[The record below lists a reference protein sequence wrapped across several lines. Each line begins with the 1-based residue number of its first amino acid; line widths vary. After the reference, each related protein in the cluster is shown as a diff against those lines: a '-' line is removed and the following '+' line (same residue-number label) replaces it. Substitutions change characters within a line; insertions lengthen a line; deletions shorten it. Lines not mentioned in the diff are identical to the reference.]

1 MNKIILTL
9 SVLIL
14 LASCNS
20 KNKKTTIWQT
30 KKTKRKSQ
38 LQKLTIRQK

>member
-20 KNKKTTIWQT
+20 KNKKTTI
-30 KKTKRKSQ
+30 
-38 LQKLTIRQK
+38 